1 MKATEFA
8 LKKRPYSDDEAKT
21 LLAKVMDAE
30 TSDWHYNTHHKGYV
44 DKLNEIEKSLLDADV
59 SKANGNYSQFGELK
73 RRWTWNHSGTIL
85 HDVYW
90 ECLGGDGDPG
100 TAADITER
108 IHSDF
113 GSFEEW
119 KTDFKAT
126 ALAAKLSGW
135 GLLVF
140 DTLGSGQLKNVL
152 VDEHHYGAV
161 WGAIP
166 LVACDVFEHAYYH
179 KDGPK
184 RAAYIDNFINGLN
197 WGRVNDRF
205 LKYTAQ

>member
-1 MKATEFA
+1 MEATEFT
-8 LKKRPYSDDEAKT
+8 LKKRPYSDEQAKT

-44 DKLNEIEKSLLDADV
+44 DKLNEIEKSLLEADA

-100 TAADITER
+100 TAADISER
-108 IHSDF
+108 IRSDF

-166 LVACDVFEHAYYH
+166 LIACDVFSNT
-179 KDGPK
+179 PITT
-184 RAAYIDNFINGLN
+184 R
-197 WGRVNDRF
+197 
-205 LKYTAQ
+205 TARNARHILIISSMASIGIASTSGS

>member
-1 MKATEFA
+1 MKAA
-8 LKKRPYSDDEAKT
+8 SP
-21 LLAKVMDAE
+21 
-30 TSDWHYNTHHKGYV
+30 TS
-44 DKLNEIEKSLLDADV
+44 

-90 ECLGGDGDPG
+90 EVLGGDGDPAFG
-100 TAADITER
+100 VEIKNQIDR
-108 IHSDF
+108 DF

-161 WGAIP
+161 WGAVP
-166 LVACDVFEHAYYH
+166 LVESMM
-179 KDGPK
+179 
-184 RAAYIDNFINGLN
+184 RTL
-197 WGRVNDRF
+197 
-205 LKYTAQ
+205 